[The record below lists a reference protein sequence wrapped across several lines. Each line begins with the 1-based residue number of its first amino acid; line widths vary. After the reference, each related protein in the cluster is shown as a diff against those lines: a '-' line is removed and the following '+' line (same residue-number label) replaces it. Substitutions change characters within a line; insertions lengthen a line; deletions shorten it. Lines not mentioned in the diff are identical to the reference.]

1 MRARLQSPEIF
12 LESPDHVRQLMDS
25 IVKRSETLR
34 IEREEIA
41 GSSAVETGDPK
52 EQKLRLL
59 LWDAKAELFVQA
71 VQLNAE
77 RQPLINSMGSRIRT
91 RGKEKI
97 IKAMKARQPAV
108 KKVIDAFNQLYTKY
122 KAKYPNQ
129 QLSDAEDH
137 PLTYQAFSKWPMDHR
152 FWNDGLYYHSSAPWS
167 IDPDVWTG
175 INCVL
180 ILQRTREEFEL
191 IAQELARAKGWVV
204 AHHTK
209 IKSTIDYINTRVDQ
223 LQNNQ
228 NLDTDYI
235 DDIML
240 GDLTRKAKMK
250 VICSELQLRLKEHE
264 ELICDCQS
272 FLGKTNGFPLY
283 IAPNQFSL
291 PFRQR
296 QVNTCP
302 VSWIFLFTSRLSH
315 SMSQPHGN
323 HQTGYGSVPLYLA
336 QHHRAPPSVN
346 KSGSEIYP
354 LGSFSPGIGHPNSYV
369 GPNLFGNSAQ
379 APTCSRGI
387 GASPHDYQ
395 SLQNSSGFPVA
406 ARGTPVQL
414 SHSPASQSN
423 YSGHIG
429 PQGHHSQVLF
439 LQSPL
444 ERAAPPTQLLQSTPQ
459 GSPFEY
465 TFSSPLPG
473 RNPSFQFS
481 APPVSKPPPK
491 KRAPRRKAP
500 SRSSAKDAVPL
511 APTPA
516 APAEASSAETQT
528 RIPLS
533 DAPQSQEASSAN
545 GPNVEDSFDDAPPS
559 KRQRAPPEVM
569 EKIQTEPLDQ
579 LRDRAT
585 RYAMYVCLTP
595 DDKLALEEAYRQ
607 YQRSVH
613 LIVIDRRLHPQPALQ
628 YLGNEVRIR
637 GPTNFNNFCVYD
649 EVASPIYHDKSQTI
663 SERMVQCGELWQ
675 QLDEETKD
683 QWRDQEFLDTIS
695 PPDNVAPGSEQSK
708 VAVTQWKKRERFK
721 LNMWVRKMK
730 RDLKNLRTS
739 HQVEGFFALASRDP
753 DNAELITG
761 GSILAEEFLDVLEK
775 GANTCQLFYNFI
787 NGQQAV
793 KEISGDYPR
802 PSTKRKRCSG
812 KDPEDG
818 DCPYDL
824 GSKVANA
831 AEVRAKLKQA
841 LFTATHGAWNG
852 GWPGTKTVQK
862 LKAMNVTLQVL
873 PNNKR
878 VVPADFCARPSDMR
892 IARTRRILTAFANG
906 WVRLVGPP
914 NPDASEDQ
922 IQALGHEPDS
932 DEPDE
937 SPGITVCFNGTQITS
952 KHPSKKGV
960 KRVGP
965 KLPAVSKVVKSVRFK
980 CPPRKPKNCIPDSE
994 DDNSSFYSEDDT
1006 SSSELDDGVAPKRR
1020 ILTRQQLALVNS
1032 TGMFRKERSV
1042 TPVSD
1047 SSA

>member
-1 MRARLQSPEIF
+1 
-12 LESPDHVRQLMDS
+12 
-25 IVKRSETLR
+25 
-34 IEREEIA
+34 
-41 GSSAVETGDPK
+41 
-52 EQKLRLL
+52 
-59 LWDAKAELFVQA
+59 
-71 VQLNAE
+71 
-77 RQPLINSMGSRIRT
+77 MGSRIGT

-191 IAQELARAKGWVV
+191 IAQELARAKGWAV

-264 ELICDCQS
+264 ELICDWS
-272 FLGKTNGFPLY
+272 DDL
-283 IAPNQFSL
+283 
-291 PFRQR
+291 
-296 QVNTCP
+296 
-302 VSWIFLFTSRLSH
+302 H

-346 KSGSEIYP
+346 KSGSKIYP

-395 SLQNSSGFPVA
+395 SLQNSSGFPFA

-533 DAPQSQEASSAN
+533 NAPQSQEASSAN
-545 GPNVEDSFDDAPPS
+545 GPNVEDSFDDSPPS
-559 KRQRAPPEVM
+559 KRQ
-569 EKIQTEPLDQ
+569 Q
-579 LRDRAT
+579 
-585 RYAMYVCLTP
+585 
-595 DDKLALEEAYRQ
+595 
-607 YQRSVH
+607 
-613 LIVIDRRLHPQPALQ
+613 
-628 YLGNEVRIR
+628 
-637 GPTNFNNFCVYD
+637 
-649 EVASPIYHDKSQTI
+649 SQTI
-663 SERMVQCGELWQ
+663 SERMVQCRELWQ

-695 PPDNVAPGSEQSK
+695 PPDNFAPGSEQSK

-730 RDLKNLRTS
+730 RDLKNLSTS

-802 PSTKRKRCSG
+802 PSTKRKRRSG

-932 DEPDE
+932 DDPDE
-937 SPGITVCFNGTQITS
+937 SPGITVCFNGTRITS

-965 KLPAVSKVVKSVRFK
+965 KRPAVSKVVKSVRFK

-994 DDNSSFYSEDDT
+994 DNNSSFYSEDDT

-1032 TGMFRKERSV
+1032 TGTFREERSV

-1047 SSA
+1047 SLA